1 VLTSLQDFLRHLNSG
16 GEIPPS
22 LWPPDPDR
30 AEGVVPNT
38 VDVFIALTDT
48 FEAKKR

>member
-1 VLTSLQDFLRHLNSG
+1 MNAG
-16 GEIPPS
+16 GPIPPS
-22 LWPPDPDR
+22 LWPPDPER

-38 VDVFIALTDT
+38 VDIFIALGDT